1 MTILT
6 GVLLAF
12 VVLEALNV
20 IILYWF
26 PTSDKGNSVG
36 MFQAWEKSKADP
48 EVHAFVRYLV
58 NWVAGTKLIFLALL
72 VVVMIVGNPITQL
85 LSLVALVF
93 TVATFYWRLY
103 PIIRQQDKEG
113 NITPAGYSRTLALM
127 IGGFLIVFMAA
138 LVVYAVFPG

>member
-6 GVLLAF
+6 GAIIAF
-12 VVLEALNV
+12 AILETLNV
-20 IILYWF
+20 GILFFW

-36 MFQAWEKSKADP
+36 MFNAWEKSKADP

-72 VVVMIVGNPITQL
+72 AVIVVVGNPATQL
-85 LSLVALVF
+85 GAVVVLIL

-103 PIIRQQDKEG
+103 PIMRQQDQEG
-113 NITPAGYSRTLALM
+113 AITPQGYSKTLALM
-127 IGGFLIVFMAA
+127 IGSFIGVFVLALATYLI
-138 LVVYAVFPG
+138 LLR

>member
-58 NWVAGTKLIFLALL
+58 NWVAGTKLILALL